1 MSSDFMLDIT
11 FYESKPTR
19 FSSFSRNIGRKSK
32 EKVLIHTLQKCK
44 RFMFDVIDPA
54 IRFIICHILYIWKYK
69 VAFSIL
75 CYFLFLNKCPG
86 HILENSVEK
95 KLNRVRK
102 IYAKNN
108 FCIFAYVK
116 YDLFWRVSPCHFI
129 EHRSFKRVDMR

>member
-54 IRFIICHILYIWKYK
+54 KRFIICHILYI
-69 VAFSIL
+69 
-75 CYFLFLNKCPG
+75 
-86 HILENSVEK
+86 
-95 KLNRVRK
+95 
-102 IYAKNN
+102 
-108 FCIFAYVK
+108 
-116 YDLFWRVSPCHFI
+116 
-129 EHRSFKRVDMR
+129 

>member
-54 IRFIICHILYIWKYK
+54 KRFIICHENTKLLFPFCAILL
-69 VAFSIL
+69 FSLINAL
-75 CYFLFLNKCPG
+75 
-86 HILENSVEK
+86 V
-95 KLNRVRK
+95 
-102 IYAKNN
+102 IY
-108 FCIFAYVK
+108 
-116 YDLFWRVSPCHFI
+116 
-129 EHRSFKRVDMR
+129 

>member
-54 IRFIICHILYIWKYK
+54 KRFIICHILYIWKHK

-75 CYFLFLNKCPG
+75 WYFIILLNKCPG
-86 HILENSVEK
+86 HILENSLEK
-95 KLNRVRK
+95 KVIRVRNNLWK
-102 IYAKNN
+102 TQLLGYCIYEIWHFLK
-108 FCIFAYVK
+108 CFAMS
-116 YDLFWRVSPCHFI
+116 F
-129 EHRSFKRVDMR
+129 HRA